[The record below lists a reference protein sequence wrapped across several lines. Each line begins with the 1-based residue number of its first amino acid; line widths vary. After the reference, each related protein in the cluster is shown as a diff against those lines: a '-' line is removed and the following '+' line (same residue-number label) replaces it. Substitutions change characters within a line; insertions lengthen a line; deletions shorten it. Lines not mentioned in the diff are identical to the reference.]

1 MEFALVKDGKV
12 VNVIVADS
20 DFAAALR
27 SEYDEVV
34 DVTGIPCG
42 VEWSRTAEGFVD
54 DRPQSPVEEAPPAP
68 RHITPLALLRRL
80 TIAEEVALE
89 LSSVDNTSAGF
100 DQRAQAAA
108 VRVAVRRLTSAKFID
123 LDDPELAATLAGF
136 EQAGLLGAG
145 RAAEIVSAA
154 VQPQERP

>member
-1 MEFALVKDGKV
+1 MRFDILGDGGAVLQSIMASPEFMRENFPDGTYAA
-12 VNVIVADS
+12 VA
-20 DFAAALR
+20 
-27 SEYDEVV
+27 EPEVTV
-34 DVTGIPCG
+34 
-42 VEWSRTAEGFVD
+42 A
-54 DRPQSPVEEAPPAP
+54 PAP

>member
-1 MEFALVKDGKV
+1 MKFDIFGDGGVVQRTILASPEFMRENFPEGTYAAV
-12 VNVIVADS
+12 V
-20 DFAAALR
+20 
-27 SEYDEVV
+27 EQEV
-34 DVTGIPCG
+34 
-42 VEWSRTAEGFVD
+42 
-54 DRPQSPVEEAPPAP
+54 PPPPGP

-123 LDDPELAATLAGF
+123 LDDPELATTLAGF